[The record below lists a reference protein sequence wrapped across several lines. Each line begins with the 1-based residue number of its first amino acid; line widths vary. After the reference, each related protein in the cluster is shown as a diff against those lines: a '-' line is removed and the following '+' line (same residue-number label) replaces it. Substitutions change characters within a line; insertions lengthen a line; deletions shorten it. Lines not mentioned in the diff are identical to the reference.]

1 MDKPIEVA
9 IVSSLGS
16 FPSVNERLGRD
27 GNVKSRESCKDGVDL
42 CQSVHHLH
50 KGCEVFNDCSVV
62 DCFVS
67 SMDCTDETSV
77 GVGNSSSVILYWE
90 SSSIQLD
97 QHLIIQI
104 SDCDQGCCRLTDVW

>member
-1 MDKPIEVA
+1 MDKPIEIA
-9 IVSSLGS
+9 IVSSFGS
-16 FPSVNERLGRD
+16 FSPMNKRLS
-27 GNVKSRESCKDGVDL
+27 GNGDVESRKSGKNGVDL
-42 CQSVHHLH
+42 CKSVHHLH
-50 KGCEVFNDCSVV
+50 EGCEVFDNCSVV

-97 QHLIIQI
+97 
-104 SDCDQGCCRLTDVW
+104 